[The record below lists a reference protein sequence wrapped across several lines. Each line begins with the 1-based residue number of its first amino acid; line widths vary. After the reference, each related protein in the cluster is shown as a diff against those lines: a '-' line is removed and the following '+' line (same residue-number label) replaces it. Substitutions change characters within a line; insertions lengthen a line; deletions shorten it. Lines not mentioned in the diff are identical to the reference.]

1 MAIQLPGRVFAAVYD
16 KTSHSAEVGGMR
28 ARRRDLVGEAA
39 GYTLE
44 IGAGTGLNVEHYGP
58 AVERLVLTEPESH
71 MASRLRNRLREAGR
85 SAEVVETAGMP
96 FASASFDTVVT
107 TLVLC
112 TVPDQARTIGEVHRV
127 LRPGGRLLFLEHVR
141 SLDPAVARMQDMM
154 RPLCGFLGRGCHP
167 NRPTLETLIASP
179 LVVERAIRENAA
191 RLPRVVRELV
201 TGVARRPP

>member
-16 KTSHSAEVGGMR
+16 RMNRGAEDAGMR

-44 IGAGTGLNVEHYGP
+44 IGAGTGLNVGHYGP
-58 AVERLVLTEPESH
+58 QVDRLAMTEPEPH
-71 MASRLRNRLREAGR
+71 MADKLRARLRETDR
-85 SAEVVETAGMP
+85 VAEVIETARVP
-96 FASASFDTVVT
+96 FASASFDTVVA

-112 TVPDQARTIGEVHRV
+112 TVADPAHTLREIHRV

-141 SLDPAVARMQDMM
+141 SMEPAVGRRQDLM
-154 RPLCGFLGRGCHP
+154 RPVCGFVGRGCHP
-167 NRPTLETLIASP
+167 NRPTLATLMASP
-179 LVVERAIRENAA
+179 LVVERVEMVSAENVPAI
-191 RLPRVVRELV
+191 VRELI